1 MADVKPTASA
11 VKANTTVQHQK
22 SSNSIS
28 WIAPLSCVILG
39 YIIWRFV
46 LGSPSNFTQPDT
58 TSFFWPQHKGLKPT
72 AGFAKMYEGGIIV
85 PILIGCFL
93 TVLTFVIERFLT
105 VKRAAGAGN
114 IGEFIRKIQYHLAN
128 KEIDKAIAECDK
140 QQGSVG
146 NVMKSGL
153 RTYKEMIT
161 NTELST
167 DQKVM
172 NIQKSVEETTALE
185 LPMLEKNLTIIATL
199 ASVSTLIGLLG
210 TVIGM
215 IKAFSAL
222 GNSGGSTDST
232 ALANG
237 ISEALVNTALG
248 IGTSAICI
256 IAYNLFTSRID
267 ELTYSIDEIGL
278 SVNQNYATHHN

>member
-1 MADVKPTASA
+1 MSTQQPKPAAKPAATEKKSGGISA
-11 VKANTTVQHQK
+11 GLILIILFVI
-22 SSNSIS
+22 SIA
-28 WIAPLSCVILG
+28 IFT
-39 YIIWRFV
+39 FV
-46 LGSPSNFTQPDT
+46 MGDGSHF
-58 TSFFWPQHKGLKPT
+58 
-72 AGFAKMYEGGIIV
+72 EGGTNEGHPLPGDYFGIVYKGGVIV
-85 PILIGCFL
+85 PVLITCFL
-93 TVLTFVIERFLT
+93 TALTFSIERLLT
-105 VKRAAGAGN
+105 
-114 IGEFIRKIQYHLAN
+114 IGKAKGTGDVNAFVRSIQASL
-128 KEIDKAIAECDK
+128 DKDDTEAAIAACNK
-140 QQGSVG
+140 QKGSVG
-146 NVMKSGL
+146 NVTLSAVKKYKQLTGDKSL
-153 RTYKEMIT
+153 DKEQKLAS
-161 NTELST
+161 LS
-167 DQKVM
+167 KE
-172 NIQKSVEETTALE
+172 VEEATSLE

-256 IAYNLFTSRID
+256 IAYNLFTSKID
-267 ELTYSIDEIGL
+267 ELTYCIDEIGL

>member
-1 MADVKPTASA
+1 MSTQQPKPAAKPAATEKKSGGISA
-11 VKANTTVQHQK
+11 GLILIILFVI
-22 SSNSIS
+22 SIA
-28 WIAPLSCVILG
+28 IFT
-39 YIIWRFV
+39 FV
-46 LGSPSNFTQPDT
+46 MGDGSHF
-58 TSFFWPQHKGLKPT
+58 
-72 AGFAKMYEGGIIV
+72 EGGTNEGHPLPGDYFGIVYKGGVIV
-85 PILIGCFL
+85 PVLMTCFL
-93 TVLTFVIERFLT
+93 TALTFSIERLLT
-105 VKRAAGAGN
+105 
-114 IGEFIRKIQYHLAN
+114 IGKAKGTGDVNAFVRSIQASL
-128 KEIDKAIAECDK
+128 DKDDSDAAIAACNK
-140 QQGSVG
+140 QKGSVG
-146 NVMKSGL
+146 NVTLSAVKKYKQLTGDKSL
-153 RTYKEMIT
+153 DKEQKLAA
-161 NTELST
+161 LS
-167 DQKVM
+167 KE
-172 NIQKSVEETTALE
+172 VEEATSLE

-256 IAYNLFTSRID
+256 IAYNLFTSKID

-278 SVNQNYATHHN
+278 SVSQNYATHHN

>member
-1 MADVKPTASA
+1 MSTQQPKPAAKAAATEKKSGGISA
-11 VKANTTVQHQK
+11 GLILIILFV
-22 SSNSIS
+22 
-28 WIAPLSCVILG
+28 IAIAI
-39 YIIWRFV
+39 YTFV
-46 LGSPSNFTQPDT
+46 MGDGSHF
-58 TSFFWPQHKGLKPT
+58 
-72 AGFAKMYEGGIIV
+72 EGGTNEGHPLPGDYFGIVYKGGVIV
-85 PILIGCFL
+85 PVLITCFL
-93 TVLTFVIERFLT
+93 TALTFSIERLLT
-105 VKRAAGAGN
+105 
-114 IGEFIRKIQYHLAN
+114 IGKAKGTGDVNAFVRSIQASL
-128 KEIDKAIAECDK
+128 DKDDTEAAIAACNK
-140 QQGSVG
+140 QKGSVG
-146 NVMKSGL
+146 NVTLSAVKKYKQLTGDKSL
-153 RTYKEMIT
+153 DKEQKLAS
-161 NTELST
+161 LS
-167 DQKVM
+167 KE
-172 NIQKSVEETTALE
+172 VEEATSLE

-267 ELTYSIDEIGL
+267 ELTYCIDEIGL

>member
-1 MADVKPTASA
+1 MSTQQPKPAAKQAATEKKSGGISA
-11 VKANTTVQHQK
+11 GLILIILFV
-22 SSNSIS
+22 
-28 WIAPLSCVILG
+28 IAILI
-39 YIIWRFV
+39 YMFV
-46 LGSPSNFTQPDT
+46 MGDGSHF
-58 TSFFWPQHKGLKPT
+58 
-72 AGFAKMYEGGIIV
+72 EGGTNEGHPLPGDYFGIVYKGGVIV
-85 PILIGCFL
+85 PVLMTCFL
-93 TVLTFVIERFLT
+93 TALTFSIERLLT
-105 VKRAAGAGN
+105 
-114 IGEFIRKIQYHLAN
+114 IGKAKGTGDVNAFVRSIQASL
-128 KEIDKAIAECDK
+128 DKDDTEGAIAACNK
-140 QQGSVG
+140 QKGSVG
-146 NVMKSGL
+146 NVTLSAVKKYKQLTGDKSL
-153 RTYKEMIT
+153 DKEQKLAA
-161 NTELST
+161 LS
-167 DQKVM
+167 KE
-172 NIQKSVEETTALE
+172 VEEATSLE

>member
-1 MADVKPTASA
+1 MSTQQPKPAAKPAATEKKSGGNSA
-11 VKANTTVQHQK
+11 GLILIILFVI
-22 SSNSIS
+22 SIL
-28 WIAPLSCVILG
+28 IFM
-39 YIIWRFV
+39 FV
-46 LGSPSNFTQPDT
+46 MGDGSHF
-58 TSFFWPQHKGLKPT
+58 
-72 AGFAKMYEGGIIV
+72 EGGTNEGHPLPGDYFGIVYKGGVIV
-85 PILIGCFL
+85 PVLITCFL
-93 TVLTFVIERFLT
+93 TALTFSIERLLT
-105 VKRAAGAGN
+105 
-114 IGEFIRKIQYHLAN
+114 IGKAKGTGDVNAFVRSIQASL
-128 KEIDKAIAECDK
+128 DKDDTEAAIAACNK
-140 QQGSVG
+140 QKGSVG
-146 NVMKSGL
+146 NVTLSAVKKYKQLTGDKSL
-153 RTYKEMIT
+153 DKEQKLAS
-161 NTELST
+161 LS
-167 DQKVM
+167 KE
-172 NIQKSVEETTALE
+172 VEEATSLE

>member
-1 MADVKPTASA
+1 MSTQQPKPAAKPAATEKKSGGISA
-11 VKANTTVQHQK
+11 GLILIILFVI
-22 SSNSIS
+22 SIL
-28 WIAPLSCVILG
+28 IFM
-39 YIIWRFV
+39 FV
-46 LGSPSNFTQPDT
+46 MGD
-58 TSFFWPQHKGLKPT
+58 GLH
-72 AGFAKMYEGGIIV
+72 FEGGTNEGHPLPGDYFGIVYKGGVIV
-85 PILIGCFL
+85 PVLITCFL
-93 TVLTFVIERFLT
+93 TALTFSIERLLT
-105 VKRAAGAGN
+105 
-114 IGEFIRKIQYHLAN
+114 IGKAKGTGDVNAFVRSIQASL
-128 KEIDKAIAECDK
+128 DKDDTEAAIAACNK
-140 QQGSVG
+140 QKGSVG
-146 NVMKSGL
+146 NVTLSAVKKYKQLTGDKSL
-153 RTYKEMIT
+153 DKEQKLAS
-161 NTELST
+161 LS
-167 DQKVM
+167 KE
-172 NIQKSVEETTALE
+172 VEEATSLE

-267 ELTYSIDEIGL
+267 ELTYCIDEIGL

>member
-1 MADVKPTASA
+1 MSTQQPKPAAKPAATEKKSGGISA
-11 VKANTTVQHQK
+11 GLILIILFVI
-22 SSNSIS
+22 SIL
-28 WIAPLSCVILG
+28 IFM
-39 YIIWRFV
+39 FV
-46 LGSPSNFTQPDT
+46 MGDGSHF
-58 TSFFWPQHKGLKPT
+58 
-72 AGFAKMYEGGIIV
+72 EGGTNEGHPLPGDYFGIVYKGGVIV
-85 PILIGCFL
+85 PVLITCFL
-93 TVLTFVIERFLT
+93 TALTFSIERLLT
-105 VKRAAGAGN
+105 
-114 IGEFIRKIQYHLAN
+114 IGKAKGTGDVNAFVRSIQASL
-128 KEIDKAIAECDK
+128 DKDDAEAAIAACNK
-140 QQGSVG
+140 QKGSVG
-146 NVMKSGL
+146 NVTLSAVKKYKQLTGDKSL
-153 RTYKEMIT
+153 DKEQT
-161 NTELST
+161 LASLS
-167 DQKVM
+167 KE
-172 NIQKSVEETTALE
+172 VEEATSLE

-256 IAYNLFTSRID
+256 IAYNLFTSKID
-267 ELTYSIDEIGL
+267 ELTYCIDEIGL

>member
-1 MADVKPTASA
+1 MSTQQPKPAAKPAATEKKSGGISA
-11 VKANTTVQHQK
+11 GLILIILFV
-22 SSNSIS
+22 
-28 WIAPLSCVILG
+28 IAIAI
-39 YIIWRFV
+39 YTFV
-46 LGSPSNFTQPDT
+46 MGDGSHF
-58 TSFFWPQHKGLKPT
+58 
-72 AGFAKMYEGGIIV
+72 EGGTNEGHPLPGDYFGIVYKGGVIV
-85 PILIGCFL
+85 PVLMTCFL
-93 TVLTFVIERFLT
+93 TALTFSIERLLT
-105 VKRAAGAGN
+105 IGKAKGTGDVNLFVRAIQASLDKDDTEGAM
-114 IGEFIRKIQYHLAN
+114 AACN
-128 KEIDKAIAECDK
+128 KQK
-140 QQGSVG
+140 GSVG
-146 NVMKSGL
+146 NVTLSAVKKYKQLTEDKSL
-153 RTYKEMIT
+153 DKEQKLAA
-161 NTELST
+161 LS
-167 DQKVM
+167 KE
-172 NIQKSVEETTALE
+172 VEEATSLE

-256 IAYNLFTSRID
+256 IAYNLFTSKID
-267 ELTYSIDEIGL
+267 ELTYCIDEIGL

>member
-1 MADVKPTASA
+1 MSTQQPKPAAKPAATEKKSGGISA
-11 VKANTTVQHQK
+11 GLILIILFV
-22 SSNSIS
+22 
-28 WIAPLSCVILG
+28 IAILI
-39 YIIWRFV
+39 YMFV
-46 LGSPSNFTQPDT
+46 MGDGSHF
-58 TSFFWPQHKGLKPT
+58 
-72 AGFAKMYEGGIIV
+72 EGGTNEGHPLPGDYFGIVYKGGVIV
-85 PILIGCFL
+85 PVLMTCFL
-93 TVLTFVIERFLT
+93 TALTFSIERLLT
-105 VKRAAGAGN
+105 
-114 IGEFIRKIQYHLAN
+114 IGKAKGTGDVNAFVRSIQASL
-128 KEIDKAIAECDK
+128 DKDDSDAAIAACNK
-140 QQGSVG
+140 QKGSVG
-146 NVMKSGL
+146 NVTLSAVKKYKQLTGDKSL
-153 RTYKEMIT
+153 DKEQKLAA
-161 NTELST
+161 LS
-167 DQKVM
+167 KE
-172 NIQKSVEETTALE
+172 VEEATSLE

>member
-1 MADVKPTASA
+1 MSTQQPKPAAKPAATEKKSGGISA
-11 VKANTTVQHQK
+11 GLILIILFVI
-22 SSNSIS
+22 SIA
-28 WIAPLSCVILG
+28 IFT
-39 YIIWRFV
+39 FV
-46 LGSPSNFTQPDT
+46 MGDGSHF
-58 TSFFWPQHKGLKPT
+58 
-72 AGFAKMYEGGIIV
+72 EGGTNEGHPLPGDYFGIVYKGGVIV
-85 PILIGCFL
+85 PVLITCFL
-93 TVLTFVIERFLT
+93 TALTFSIERLLT
-105 VKRAAGAGN
+105 
-114 IGEFIRKIQYHLAN
+114 IGKAKGTGDVNAFVRSIQASL
-128 KEIDKAIAECDK
+128 DKDDSDAAIAACNK
-140 QQGSVG
+140 QKGSVG
-146 NVMKSGL
+146 NVTLSAVKKYKQLTGDKSL
-153 RTYKEMIT
+153 DKEQKLAS
-161 NTELST
+161 LS
-167 DQKVM
+167 KE
-172 NIQKSVEETTALE
+172 VEEATSLE

-256 IAYNLFTSRID
+256 IAYNLFTSKID
-267 ELTYSIDEIGL
+267 ELTYCIDEIGL

>member
-1 MADVKPTASA
+1 MSTQQPKPAAKPAATEKKSGGISAGLILIILFVIAILIYMFVMGDGSHFEGGTNEGHPLPGDYFGIVYKGGVIVPVLMTCFLTALTFSIERLLTIGKAKGTGDVNAFVRSIQASLDKDDTDGAIAACNKQKGSVGIVTLSA
-11 VKANTTVQHQK
+11 VKKYKQLTGDKSLDKEQK
-22 SSNSIS
+22 L
-28 WIAPLSCVILG
+28 AALS
-39 YIIWRFV
+39 
-46 LGSPSNFTQPDT
+46 
-58 TSFFWPQHKGLKPT
+58 
-72 AGFAKMYEGGIIV
+72 
-85 PILIGCFL
+85 
-93 TVLTFVIERFLT
+93 
-105 VKRAAGAGN
+105 
-114 IGEFIRKIQYHLAN
+114 
-128 KEIDKAIAECDK
+128 KE
-140 QQGSVG
+140 
-146 NVMKSGL
+146 
-153 RTYKEMIT
+153 
-161 NTELST
+161 
-167 DQKVM
+167 
-172 NIQKSVEETTALE
+172 VEEATSLE

-256 IAYNLFTSRID
+256 IAYNLFTSKID

-278 SVNQNYATHHN
+278 SVSQNYATHHN

>member
-1 MADVKPTASA
+1 MSTQQPKPAAKPAATEKKSGGISA
-11 VKANTTVQHQK
+11 GLILIILFV
-22 SSNSIS
+22 
-28 WIAPLSCVILG
+28 IAILI
-39 YIIWRFV
+39 YMFV
-46 LGSPSNFTQPDT
+46 MGDGSHF
-58 TSFFWPQHKGLKPT
+58 
-72 AGFAKMYEGGIIV
+72 EGGTNEGHPLPGDYFGIVYKGGVIV
-85 PILIGCFL
+85 PVLMTCFL
-93 TVLTFVIERFLT
+93 TALTFSIERLLT
-105 VKRAAGAGN
+105 
-114 IGEFIRKIQYHLAN
+114 IGKAKGTGDVNAFVRSIQASL
-128 KEIDKAIAECDK
+128 DKDDAEAAIAACNK
-140 QQGSVG
+140 QKGSVG
-146 NVMKSGL
+146 NVTLSAVKKYKQLTGDKSL
-153 RTYKEMIT
+153 DKEQKLAA
-161 NTELST
+161 LS
-167 DQKVM
+167 KE
-172 NIQKSVEETTALE
+172 VEEATSLE

-256 IAYNLFTSRID
+256 IAYNLFTSKID

>member
-1 MADVKPTASA
+1 MSTQQPKPAAKPAAAPKKSGGISA
-11 VKANTTVQHQK
+11 GLILIILFV
-22 SSNSIS
+22 
-28 WIAPLSCVILG
+28 IALAI
-39 YIIWRFV
+39 YNFV
-46 LGSPSNFTQPDT
+46 MGDGSHF
-58 TSFFWPQHKGLKPT
+58 
-72 AGFAKMYEGGIIV
+72 EGGTSEGHPLPGDYFGIVYKGGVIV
-85 PILIGCFL
+85 PVLMTCFL
-93 TVLTFVIERFLT
+93 TALTFSIERLFT
-105 VKRAAGAGN
+105 IGKAKGTGDVNAFVRSVQAA
-114 IGEFIRKIQYHLAN
+114 L
-128 KEIDKAIAECDK
+128 DKDDVESAIKACDK
-140 QQGSVG
+140 QKGSVG
-146 NVMKSGL
+146 NVTLSAIKK
-153 RTYKEMIT
+153 YKQLISDSSLDKEQKLAA
-161 NTELST
+161 LS
-167 DQKVM
+167 KE
-172 NIQKSVEETTALE
+172 VEEATSLE

-256 IAYNLFTSRID
+256 IAYNLFTSKID

>member
-1 MADVKPTASA
+1 MSTQQPKPAAKPAATEKKSGGISA
-11 VKANTTVQHQK
+11 GLILIILFV
-22 SSNSIS
+22 
-28 WIAPLSCVILG
+28 IAILI
-39 YIIWRFV
+39 YMFV
-46 LGSPSNFTQPDT
+46 MGDGSHF
-58 TSFFWPQHKGLKPT
+58 
-72 AGFAKMYEGGIIV
+72 EGGTNEGHPLPGDYFGIVYKGGVIV
-85 PILIGCFL
+85 PVLMTCFL
-93 TVLTFVIERFLT
+93 TALTFSIERLLT
-105 VKRAAGAGN
+105 
-114 IGEFIRKIQYHLAN
+114 IGKAKGTGDVNAFVRSIQASL
-128 KEIDKAIAECDK
+128 DKDDTDGAIAACNK
-140 QQGSVG
+140 QKGSVG
-146 NVMKSGL
+146 NVTLSAVKKYKQLTGDKSL
-153 RTYKEMIT
+153 DKEQKLAA
-161 NTELST
+161 LS
-167 DQKVM
+167 KE
-172 NIQKSVEETTALE
+172 VEEATSLE

>member
-1 MADVKPTASA
+1 MSTQQPKPAAKPAATEKKSGGISA
-11 VKANTTVQHQK
+11 GLILIILFVI
-22 SSNSIS
+22 SIL
-28 WIAPLSCVILG
+28 IFM
-39 YIIWRFV
+39 FV
-46 LGSPSNFTQPDT
+46 MGDGSHF
-58 TSFFWPQHKGLKPT
+58 
-72 AGFAKMYEGGIIV
+72 EGGTNEGHPLPGDYFGIVYKGGVIV
-85 PILIGCFL
+85 PVLITCFL
-93 TVLTFVIERFLT
+93 TALTFSIERLLT
-105 VKRAAGAGN
+105 
-114 IGEFIRKIQYHLAN
+114 IGKAKGTGDVNAFVRSIQASL
-128 KEIDKAIAECDK
+128 DKDDTEAAIAACNK
-140 QQGSVG
+140 QKGSVG
-146 NVMKSGL
+146 NVTLSAVKKYKQLTGDKSL
-153 RTYKEMIT
+153 DKEQKLAS
-161 NTELST
+161 LS
-167 DQKVM
+167 KE
-172 NIQKSVEETTALE
+172 VEEATSLE

>member
-1 MADVKPTASA
+1 MSTQQPKPAAKPAATE
-11 VKANTTVQHQK
+11 KK
-22 SSNSIS
+22 S
-28 WIAPLSCVILG
+28 
-39 YIIWRFV
+39 
-46 LGSPSNFTQPDT
+46 
-58 TSFFWPQHKGLKPT
+58 
-72 AGFAKMYEGGIIV
+72 GGISAGLILIILFVISIAIFMFVMGDGSHFEDGTNEGHPLPGDYFGIVYKGGVIV
-85 PILIGCFL
+85 PVLITCFL
-93 TVLTFVIERFLT
+93 TALTFSIERLLT
-105 VKRAAGAGN
+105 
-114 IGEFIRKIQYHLAN
+114 IGKAKGTGDVNAFVRSIQASL
-128 KEIDKAIAECDK
+128 DKDDTEAAIAACNK
-140 QQGSVG
+140 QKGSVG
-146 NVMKSGL
+146 NVTLSAVKKYKQLTGDKSL
-153 RTYKEMIT
+153 DKEQKLAS
-161 NTELST
+161 LS
-167 DQKVM
+167 KE
-172 NIQKSVEETTALE
+172 VEEATSLE

-267 ELTYSIDEIGL
+267 ELTYCIDEIGL

>member
-1 MADVKPTASA
+1 MSTQQPKPAAKPAATEKKSGGISA
-11 VKANTTVQHQK
+11 GLILIILFV
-22 SSNSIS
+22 
-28 WIAPLSCVILG
+28 IAIL
-39 YIIWRFV
+39 IFMFV
-46 LGSPSNFTQPDT
+46 MGDGSHF
-58 TSFFWPQHKGLKPT
+58 
-72 AGFAKMYEGGIIV
+72 EGGTNEGHPLPGDYFGIVYKGGVIV
-85 PILIGCFL
+85 PVLMTCFL
-93 TVLTFVIERFLT
+93 TALTFSIERLLT
-105 VKRAAGAGN
+105 
-114 IGEFIRKIQYHLAN
+114 IGKAKGTGDVNAFVRSIQASL
-128 KEIDKAIAECDK
+128 DKDDAEAAIAACNK
-140 QQGSVG
+140 QKGSVG
-146 NVMKSGL
+146 NVTLSAVKKYKQLTGDKSL
-153 RTYKEMIT
+153 DKEQKLAA
-161 NTELST
+161 LS
-167 DQKVM
+167 KE
-172 NIQKSVEETTALE
+172 VEEATSLE

-256 IAYNLFTSRID
+256 VAYNLFTSKID

>member
-1 MADVKPTASA
+1 MSTQQPKPAAKPAATEKKSGGISA
-11 VKANTTVQHQK
+11 GLILIILFV
-22 SSNSIS
+22 
-28 WIAPLSCVILG
+28 IAILI
-39 YIIWRFV
+39 YMFV
-46 LGSPSNFTQPDT
+46 MGDGSHF
-58 TSFFWPQHKGLKPT
+58 
-72 AGFAKMYEGGIIV
+72 EGGTNEGHPLPGDYFGIVYKGGVIV
-85 PILIGCFL
+85 PVLMTCFL
-93 TVLTFVIERFLT
+93 TALTFSIERLLT
-105 VKRAAGAGN
+105 IGKAKGTGDVNAFVRA
-114 IGEFIRKIQYHLAN
+114 IQASLDKDDTDAAVAACN
-128 KEIDKAIAECDK
+128 KQK
-140 QQGSVG
+140 GSVG
-146 NVMKSGL
+146 NVTLSAVKK
-153 RTYKEMIT
+153 YKQLTGDTSLDKEQKLAA
-161 NTELST
+161 LS
-167 DQKVM
+167 KE
-172 NIQKSVEETTALE
+172 VEEATSLE

-256 IAYNLFTSRID
+256 IAYNLFTSKID

>member
-1 MADVKPTASA
+1 MSTQQPKPAAKPAATEKKSGGISA
-11 VKANTTVQHQK
+11 GLILIILFV
-22 SSNSIS
+22 
-28 WIAPLSCVILG
+28 IAILI
-39 YIIWRFV
+39 YMFV
-46 LGSPSNFTQPDT
+46 MGDGSHF
-58 TSFFWPQHKGLKPT
+58 
-72 AGFAKMYEGGIIV
+72 EGGTNEGHPLPGDYFGIVYKGGVIV
-85 PILIGCFL
+85 PVLMTCFL
-93 TVLTFVIERFLT
+93 TALTFSIERLLT
-105 VKRAAGAGN
+105 
-114 IGEFIRKIQYHLAN
+114 IGKAKGTGDVNAFVRSIQASL
-128 KEIDKAIAECDK
+128 DKDDTEGAIAACNK
-140 QQGSVG
+140 QKGSVG
-146 NVMKSGL
+146 NVTLSAVKKYKQLTGDKSL
-153 RTYKEMIT
+153 DKEQKLAA
-161 NTELST
+161 LS
-167 DQKVM
+167 KE
-172 NIQKSVEETTALE
+172 VEEATSLE

-256 IAYNLFTSRID
+256 IAYNLFTSKID
-267 ELTYSIDEIGL
+267 ELTYCIDEIGL

>member
-1 MADVKPTASA
+1 MTIGKAKGTGDVNAFVRSIQASLD
-11 VKANTTVQHQK
+11 KD
-22 SSNSIS
+22 
-28 WIAPLSCVILG
+28 
-39 YIIWRFV
+39 
-46 LGSPSNFTQPDT
+46 DT
-58 TSFFWPQHKGLKPT
+58 E
-72 AGFAKMYEGGIIV
+72 A
-85 PILIGCFL
+85 
-93 TVLTFVIERFLT
+93 
-105 VKRAAGAGN
+105 
-114 IGEFIRKIQYHLAN
+114 
-128 KEIDKAIAECDK
+128 AIAACNK
-140 QQGSVG
+140 QKGSVG
-146 NVMKSGL
+146 NVTLSAVKKYKQLTGDKSL
-153 RTYKEMIT
+153 DKEQKLAS
-161 NTELST
+161 LS
-167 DQKVM
+167 KE
-172 NIQKSVEETTALE
+172 VEEATSLE

-267 ELTYSIDEIGL
+267 ELTYCIDEIGL

>member
-1 MADVKPTASA
+1 MSTQQPKPAAKPAATEKKSGGISA
-11 VKANTTVQHQK
+11 GLILIILFVI
-22 SSNSIS
+22 SIL
-28 WIAPLSCVILG
+28 IFM
-39 YIIWRFV
+39 FV
-46 LGSPSNFTQPDT
+46 MGDGSHF
-58 TSFFWPQHKGLKPT
+58 
-72 AGFAKMYEGGIIV
+72 EGGTNEGHPLPGDYFGIVYKGGVIV
-85 PILIGCFL
+85 PVLITCFL
-93 TVLTFVIERFLT
+93 TALTFSIERLLT
-105 VKRAAGAGN
+105 
-114 IGEFIRKIQYHLAN
+114 IRKAKGTGDVNAFVRSIQASL
-128 KEIDKAIAECDK
+128 DKDDAEAAIAACNK
-140 QQGSVG
+140 QKGSVG
-146 NVMKSGL
+146 NVTLSAVKKYKQLTGDKSL
-153 RTYKEMIT
+153 DKEQKLAA
-161 NTELST
+161 LS
-167 DQKVM
+167 KE
-172 NIQKSVEETTALE
+172 VEEATSLE

-256 IAYNLFTSRID
+256 IAYNLFTSKID

>member
-1 MADVKPTASA
+1 MSTQQPKPAAKSA
-11 VKANTTVQHQK
+11 ATEKK
-22 SSNSIS
+22 SGGIS
-28 WIAPLSCVILG
+28 AGLILIILFVIAIAI
-39 YIIWRFV
+39 YTFV
-46 LGSPSNFTQPDT
+46 MGDGSHF
-58 TSFFWPQHKGLKPT
+58 
-72 AGFAKMYEGGIIV
+72 EGGTNEGHPLPGDYFGIVYKGGVIV
-85 PILIGCFL
+85 PVLMTCFL
-93 TVLTFVIERFLT
+93 TALTFSIERLLT
-105 VKRAAGAGN
+105 
-114 IGEFIRKIQYHLAN
+114 IGKAKGTGDVNAFVRSIQASL
-128 KEIDKAIAECDK
+128 DKDDTEGAIATCNK
-140 QQGSVG
+140 QKGSVG
-146 NVMKSGL
+146 NVTLSAVKKYKQLTTDKSL
-153 RTYKEMIT
+153 DKEQKLAA
-161 NTELST
+161 LS
-167 DQKVM
+167 KE
-172 NIQKSVEETTALE
+172 VEEATSLE

-256 IAYNLFTSRID
+256 IAYNLFTSKID

>member
-1 MADVKPTASA
+1 MSTQQPKPAAKPAATEKKSGGISA
-11 VKANTTVQHQK
+11 GLILIILFV
-22 SSNSIS
+22 
-28 WIAPLSCVILG
+28 IAIL
-39 YIIWRFV
+39 IFMFV
-46 LGSPSNFTQPDT
+46 MGDGSHF
-58 TSFFWPQHKGLKPT
+58 
-72 AGFAKMYEGGIIV
+72 EGGTNEGHPLPGDYFGIVYKGGVIV
-85 PILIGCFL
+85 PVLMTCFL
-93 TVLTFVIERFLT
+93 TALTFSIERLLT
-105 VKRAAGAGN
+105 
-114 IGEFIRKIQYHLAN
+114 IGKAKGTGDVNAFVRSIQASL
-128 KEIDKAIAECDK
+128 DKDDTEGAIAACNK
-140 QQGSVG
+140 QKGSVG
-146 NVMKSGL
+146 NVTLSAVKKYKQLTGDKSL
-153 RTYKEMIT
+153 DKEQKLAA
-161 NTELST
+161 LS
-167 DQKVM
+167 KE
-172 NIQKSVEETTALE
+172 VEEATSLE

>member
-1 MADVKPTASA
+1 MSTQQPKPAAKPAASE
-11 VKANTTVQHQK
+11 KK
-22 SSNSIS
+22 SGGISAGLILIILFVISIAIFS
-28 WIAPLSCVILG
+28 
-39 YIIWRFV
+39 FV
-46 LGSPSNFTQPDT
+46 MGDGSHF
-58 TSFFWPQHKGLKPT
+58 
-72 AGFAKMYEGGIIV
+72 EGGTNEGHPLPGDYFGIVYKGGVIV
-85 PILIGCFL
+85 PVLITCFL
-93 TVLTFVIERFLT
+93 TALTFSIERMLT
-105 VKRAAGAGN
+105 
-114 IGEFIRKIQYHLAN
+114 IGKAKGTGDVNLFVRSIQASL
-128 KEIDKAIAECDK
+128 DKDDTDGAIAACNK
-140 QQGSVG
+140 QKGSVG
-146 NVMKSGL
+146 NVTLSAVKK
-153 RTYKEMIT
+153 YKQLMSDNSLDKEQKLAS
-161 NTELST
+161 LS
-167 DQKVM
+167 KE
-172 NIQKSVEETTALE
+172 VEEATSLE

-256 IAYNLFTSRID
+256 IAYNLFTSKID
-267 ELTYSIDEIGL
+267 ELTYCIDEIGL

>member
-1 MADVKPTASA
+1 MSTQQPKPAAKPAATDKKSGGISA
-11 VKANTTVQHQK
+11 GLILIILFV
-22 SSNSIS
+22 
-28 WIAPLSCVILG
+28 IAIAI
-39 YIIWRFV
+39 YTFV
-46 LGSPSNFTQPDT
+46 MGDGSHF
-58 TSFFWPQHKGLKPT
+58 
-72 AGFAKMYEGGIIV
+72 EGGTNEGHPLPGDYFGIVYKGGVIV
-85 PILIGCFL
+85 PVLMTCFL
-93 TVLTFVIERFLT
+93 TALTFSIERLLT
-105 VKRAAGAGN
+105 
-114 IGEFIRKIQYHLAN
+114 IGKAKGTGDVNAFVRSIQASL
-128 KEIDKAIAECDK
+128 DKDDSDAAIAACNK
-140 QQGSVG
+140 QKGSVG
-146 NVMKSGL
+146 NVTLSAVKKYKQLTGDKSL
-153 RTYKEMIT
+153 DKEQKLAA
-161 NTELST
+161 LS
-167 DQKVM
+167 KE
-172 NIQKSVEETTALE
+172 VEEATSLE